1 MVHPINGAPRN
12 SPQEASSADVIIL
25 GAGPA
30 GLTAAYE
37 LSGKGVSC
45 IVIERDSVVGG
56 LAKTVDYKGHLFDLG
71 GHRFYTKVAL
81 IERLWH
87 EVLGADFLARPR
99 LSRIYYRSRFFD
111 YPLDPLNVVRGLGLF
126 EILLCGLSYL
136 RSHLFPEKPE
146 TNLARWVSN
155 RFGRRLFKMF
165 FESYTEKVWG
175 IPCTELSADWAAQ
188 RIRGLSFSALVKH
201 ALNGH
206 KTKNG
211 KNQIKTLIR
220 EFHYPRRGPGMMWS
234 RIQEI
239 LEQRGSQV
247 IVNAPVEK
255 ILWKEGRITG
265 VEAGGRLYTGKHFI
279 NSLAIHD
286 FFKMMD
292 PASPETVRQTALD
305 FHYRDFITVGLIVR
319 GTNLFPDNWIYVHE
333 PAVQVGRIQNY
344 SNWSREM
351 SPDPDETSSLGME
364 YFCFENDALWRASDE
379 ELLALARRELAS
391 LGLVKPADILDGK
404 VVRVPKAYPVYADTY
419 RESLQVVRDFVAGVP
434 NLQLVG
440 RNGMHRYNNQD
451 HSMLTALMAA
461 RNILGANF
469 DLWQMH
475 GETEYLEE
483 GLALADEDILELEAE
498 ASYSVAAHGARVHS
512 EKKPPHVGKIM
523 LPQAANSQSSRKGR
537 TA

>member
-1 MVHPINGAPRN
+1 MAHETNGARR
-12 SPQEASSADVIIL
+12 SIPQEVISSDVIIL

-45 IVIERDSVVGG
+45 IVLERDSTVGG

-81 IERLWH
+81 VERLWH

-111 YPLDPLNVVRGLGLF
+111 YPLDPLNVVRGLGLL
-126 EILLCGLSYL
+126 EIFLCGLSFL
-136 RSHLFPEKPE
+136 RSHMFPQKPE

-188 RIRGLSFSALVKH
+188 RIRGLSFSALIRH

-206 KTKNG
+206 KTQNG
-211 KNQIKTLIR
+211 KNPIKTLIR
-220 EFHYPRRGPGMMWS
+220 EFHYPRRGPGMMWTK
-234 RIQEI
+234 IQEI
-239 LEQRGSQV
+239 VEQRGSQV
-247 IVNAPVEK
+247 ILNAPVQK
-255 ILWKEGRITG
+255 ILWKEGHITG
-265 VEAGGRLYTGKHFI
+265 VQAGGRLYTGKHFI
-279 NSLAIHD
+279 NSLAIRD

-292 PASPETVRQTALD
+292 PAPPGAVRQTALD

-351 SPDPDETSSLGME
+351 SPDPDQTSSLGME
-364 YFCFENDALWRASDE
+364 YFCFENDALWNSSDE
-379 ELLALARRELAS
+379 ELLALAKRELAS

-404 VVRVPKAYPVYADTY
+404 VIRVPKAYPVYDDSY
-419 RESLQVVRDFVAGVP
+419 RESLDVVREFVASVP

-461 RNILGANF
+461 RNILGSDF

-475 GETEYLEE
+475 GDTEYLEE
-483 GLALADEDILELEAE
+483 GLALADEDIFELEAE
-498 ASYSVAAHGARVHS
+498 ASYSTATVEAIPTGGSPRAL
-512 EKKPPHVGKIM
+512 KQDPHEGVPWCRGNDDR
-523 LPQAANSQSSRKGR
+523 PRR
-537 TA
+537 